1 MKFIKNGGLYET
13 DKSNECKISKITED
27 EKIMTISVVVPKDFN
42 GTYCQKC
49 PIWCDSISCSVI
61 GICPLNDNQQY

>member
-27 EKIMTISVVVPKDFN
+27 EKIMTLSVVVPKDLF
-42 GTYCQKC
+42 
-49 PIWCDSISCSVI
+49 
-61 GICPLNDNQQY
+61 L